1 MRSSYS
7 TAFWG
12 VSDHAPISFCPLYP
26 HSSPGITLTLLTAD
40 SAIRSSAYFLNAA
53 DGSSWVAA
61 IVIVAC
67 MPPGPSS
74 RPPTSPVPA
83 DIDHWSGTPTVIL
96 GACGSSTSAVIR
108 TLGLMLCEHATV
120 FGGTG
125 ARVVGTT
132 PYAGWSPCCVGA
144 AVADRGDNDVTAF
157 GPASPATG
165 TPSLVRTHAVSKHAS
180 ASAAHPTRFISLSRN
195 PALTLV
201 PNPRTACRIRQ
212 RSPVRWCH
220 L

>member
-26 HSSPGITLTLLTAD
+26 QSWPGSTLTLLTAD
-40 SAIRSSAYFLNAA
+40 SAIRSSVYFLNAA
-53 DGSSWVAA
+53 AGSSWVTA

-83 DIDHWSGTPTVIL
+83 VIDHLSGTPTVIL
-96 GACGSSTSAVIR
+96 GACGSSTAAVIR
-108 TLGLMLCEHATV
+108 TLGLIVCEHATV

-132 PYAGWSPCCVGA
+132 PYTDWSLCCVGCV
-144 AVADRGDNDVTAF
+144 VADGGDGVTAP
-157 GPASPATG
+157 GPPSPATG
-165 TPSLVRTHAVSKHAS
+165 TPSLVRTHAAIRQAS
-180 ASAAHPTRFISLSRN
+180 ASAAHPTRFISLSRK
-195 PALTLV
+195 PGRTLV
-201 PNPRTACRIRQ
+201 PNPRTACRRRQ